1 MQLDYDDWNWTPAEG
16 KIWLLN
22 ICKTDLKLVEREN
35 YPEPDCTIRRSL
47 VRIWDKSKA
56 CILFI
61 MRNPATPCIRADDV
75 TIKRA
80 IWWALSR
87 GYGGIYVGNLFPY
100 CAKDL
105 DQLRGIYKAET
116 AESQAF
122 EHASNDAA
130 IRDMIS
136 KCDKVIC
143 AWGDFDPFNYVDG
156 AVWLDY
162 LRTRNMTPYC
172 IRSTVKKRP
181 IIPTWTD
188 FTEEVFNA
196 DQLIC

>member
-1 MQLDYDDWNWTPAEG
+1 MVRLTT
-16 KIWLLN
+16 
-22 ICKTDLKLVEREN
+22 ICKKLFRIECVN
-35 YPEPDCTIRRSL
+35 SPHDSYKIRNSL

-56 CILFI
+56 CVLFI
-61 MRNPATPCIRADDV
+61 MRNPATPCGAADDV

-80 IWWALSR
+80 IWWAFSR
-87 GYGGIYVGNLFPY
+87 GYGGIYVGNLSPY
-100 CAKDL
+100 CAKHL
-105 DQLRGIYKAET
+105 DQLRRIYEVET
-116 AESQAF
+116 AELLAS

-130 IRDMIS
+130 IREMIS

-162 LRTRNMTPYC
+162 LRSRHMTPYC

-188 FTEEVFNA
+188 FTEEAF
-196 DQLIC
+196 I